1 MDQGTQEKAVVVKT
15 TKPYAFDPSWSVICK
30 GCKALHN
37 FGTMYRVRTSYV
49 TFPKGD
55 FSIIRLYC
63 PYVHSY
69 HDYKN
74 QEEIMIPQEEVA
86 SDTVKVVQLLSSS
99 VRDLNTR
106 VAELERSVGRPKTEE
121 EQKSLRERL
130 DETEKITTQIAERLL
145 PKDEIPQPVKETP
158 KGQLA

>member
-1 MDQGTQEKAVVVKT
+1 
-15 TKPYAFDPSWSVICK
+15 
-30 GCKALHN
+30 
-37 FGTMYRVRTSYV
+37 
-49 TFPKGD
+49 
-55 FSIIRLYC
+55 
-63 PYVHSY
+63 
-69 HDYKN
+69 
-74 QEEIMIPQEEVA
+74 MIPQEEVA